1 MKIISNKYIPWKGY
15 KYINLFGILFTRN
28 DNHIILSSKDYTH
41 EYIHTLQM
49 KELGYIGFYILYFI
63 EYLFKWISCLF
74 KDTSKYN
81 FNYPYRSISF
91 EQEAYYNENNPSY
104 LNTRKHYT
112 WLKYIFTYFNWEN
125 YTKKHS

>member
-15 KYINLFGILFTRN
+15 KYINLFGILFTRK
-28 DNHIILSSKDYTH
+28 DSHIILSARDYTH

-63 EYLFKWISCLF
+63 EYLFKWIFCLF

-81 FNYPYRSISF
+81 FNYQYRSISF

-112 WLKYIFTYFNWEN
+112 WLKYIFTYFNLEN
-125 YTKKHS
+125 YTKRHS